1 MSEEKLTLYRYRHL
15 DGEHHDWTKKIIT
28 ESILYFASPATFN
41 DPFDCRVHF
50 SKDYSKE
57 ELSAYFIEKA
67 KEFEPEMKSDEL
79 NERAEAILKQDR
91 NEMVSQM
98 KKGLQGWINNYGIL
112 SLSANNNNILMWS
125 HYAAG
130 HKGICLRFEFTL
142 QICNQFPYLCPA
154 PVKYKESYP
163 EVEITA
169 PAKELSD
176 AFLLTKAYDWCYEAE
191 RRTIDFTKGP
201 GEKQFPLKLLTGV
214 ILGAEMKPEV
224 KKKVAGW
231 VRARKTPTELLEAF
245 IVEGEFKIDFKL
257 YEGD

>member
-15 DGEHHDWTKKIIT
+15 DDKHHDRTKKIIT
-28 ESILYFASPATFN
+28 DSVLYFASPSDFN

-79 NERAEAILKQDR
+79 KELAEAILKQDR
-91 NEMVSQM
+91 HEMVSQM
-98 KKGLQGWINNYGIL
+98 KKSLQDWINNYGIL

-130 HKGICLRFEFTL
+130 HKGICLMFEFTL

-191 RRTIDFTKGP
+191 RRTIDFTKGR
-201 GEKQFPLKLLTGV
+201 GEKPFPPELLTGV
-214 ILGAEMKPEV
+214 ILGERMTREN
-224 KKKVAGW
+224 KKEVAGW
-231 VRARKTPTELLEAF
+231 VRARKTPTELLEAS
-245 IVEGEFKIDFKL
+245 IKEGSFSLEIKPYKD
-257 YEGD
+257 